1 MLPQTVFNS
10 ILLALLANGAAIPNN
25 IEDVEP
31 CSTSY
36 TTLTNPTV
44 TATLPTASFPAVS
57 TTLPTASVPTVST
70 LSTSVTSN
78 DGCVCSLSISRPSLS
93 ILPTSITSGIGTTIS
108 VPPVPLPSPQPSEG
122 TTSIP
127 PVPLPSPQP
136 SEGEQEERG

>member
-36 TTLTNPTV
+36 TTLINPTV
-44 TATLPTASFPAVS
+44 TATLPTAS
-57 TTLPTASVPTVST
+57 LPTVST

-78 DGCVCSLSISRPSLS
+78 DCCVCSLSISRPSLS
-93 ILPTSITSGIGTTIS
+93 ILPTSITSGVGTTIS

-122 TTSIP
+122 TTSVP

-136 SEGEQEERG
+136 SEGEQEERD